1 MKYIYHHLLNV
12 LVALVVISNFLS
24 FDIIPISNALN
35 TIFLPLRSGIALLIT
50 SSFILF
56 MLEFFCGFLIV
67 LNFLIYFGKWFCSS
81 FSIYILVI
89 LLLSSLPKTHIVLN
103 VLKLKGF
110 LYPFYTI
117 LILSVF
123 FFFFSSFHFV
133 DNFRI

>member
-1 MKYIYHHLLNV
+1 MKYIYHHVLNV

-56 MLEFFCGFLIV
+56 MLEFFCGILIV

-110 LYPFYTI
+110 FISFLYYFNPINFFLLLQFFPF
-117 LILSVF
+117 
-123 FFFFSSFHFV
+123 
-133 DNFRI
+133 RR

>member
-1 MKYIYHHLLNV
+1 MKYIYHHVLNV

-110 LYPFYTI
+110 FISFLYYFNPISFFLLLQFFPF
-117 LILSVF
+117 
-123 FFFFSSFHFV
+123 
-133 DNFRI
+133 RR